1 MANLGMLFLL
11 LAVMLLNVA
20 TLPISVN
27 ADETT
32 TATSA
37 STNTKIHIRD
47 DLLISDNGLCGGNS
61 GRTCLNSLFGD
72 SCSEWGFCG
81 SYYEAEYAGTGCQD
95 DYGVCNPELAKTAV
109 DMPTTSMPSS
119 STTELAAAHNTEHTG
134 VVIMPVTTTVVE
146 QAASPTQTVT
156 GKFGFC
162 GVRGSSC

>member
-1 MANLGMLFLL
+1 MANLGVLFLL
-11 LAVMLLNVA
+11 FAVMLLNVA
-20 TLPISVN
+20 TLPISVI

-32 TATSA
+32 TASFA
-37 STNTKIHIRD
+37 SKNIKVHTRD
-47 DLLISDNGLCGGNS
+47 DLISDNGLCGGGS
-61 GRTCLNSLFGD
+61 GRTCLKSLFGD

-81 SYYEAEYAGTGCQD
+81 SYYEAEYAGPGCQD
-95 DYGVCNPELAKTAV
+95 DYGVCNPDLATSAA

-119 STTELAAAHNTEHTG
+119 STTQLAAAHNTEHTG
-134 VVIMPVTTTVVE
+134 IVIMPVTTTVVE